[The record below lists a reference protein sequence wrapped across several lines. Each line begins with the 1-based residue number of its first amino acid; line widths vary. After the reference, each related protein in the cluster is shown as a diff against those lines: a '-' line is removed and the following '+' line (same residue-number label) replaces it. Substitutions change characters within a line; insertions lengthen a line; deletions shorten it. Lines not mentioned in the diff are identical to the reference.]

1 MCRHSIVEGFILKY
15 WVIHSHRHSD
25 AIIPPPE
32 EIVVSTKRVACD
44 GGGGALG
51 HPLVYMDMGEDDFI
65 ECGYCDRRFVLSA
78 QAHDENEYLSPA
90 ARAPEAH

>member
-1 MCRHSIVEGFILKY
+1 MPP
-15 WVIHSHRHSD
+15 RHSD

-44 GGGGALG
+44 GGGVLG
-51 HPLVYMDMGEDDFI
+51 HPLVYLDMGGDDFI

-78 QAHDENEYLSPA
+78 HHHAESEYLDPA
-90 ARAPEAH
+90 ARPPEAH